1 MSYETVQNSTR
12 SDGWIKKSTF
22 VPYTVRVLISIAIKR
37 VFKCFDPLI
46 YFPIM
51 LYLFFTLFIFRT
63 CNFAPFFFFFLAFIL
78 TRELR
83 PGNIQYWHHH
93 RPWYGQ
99 LKRTLRSPLMIG
111 ATANMQKHNWYTNGQ
126 NIIKVYNALAF
137 ITNGSKIINISNYS
151 QTEGQR
157 PIKRNKES

>member
-1 MSYETVQNSTR
+1 MRQSKIQLDLTVGSR
-12 SDGWIKKSTF
+12 SQLLYHIRLGFWSQLLSRGFLNVLTLWSTF
-22 VPYTVRVLISIAIKR
+22 QS
-37 VFKCFDPLI
+37 CCI
-46 YFPIM
+46 YFLPFLSLERAI
-51 LYLFFTLFIFRT
+51 LHLFS
-63 CNFAPFFFFFLAFIL
+63 FFFLAFIL